1 MRHTS
6 HFIDMDDE
14 NIKVRSVAE
23 NIYSVQL
30 NVYFCLFCLL
40 LLGNL
45 LDTRHTVDI
54 TVVTVELSRRGSNQ
68 VPNCNCQMSWK

>member
-1 MRHTS
+1 MKHAS
-6 HFIDMDDE
+6 HFIDMDNE

-45 LDTRHTVDI
+45 LDTPVDI
-54 TVVTVELSRRGSNQ
+54 TVVAVELSRRGSNQ

>member
-1 MRHTS
+1 
-6 HFIDMDDE
+6 MDDK
-14 NIKVRSVAE
+14 NIKVRSGAE

-30 NVYFCLFCLL
+30 NVYFCLYCLIVYFYL
-40 LLGNL
+40 VNNL
-45 LDTRHTVDI
+45 LDTPVDI